1 MSSIS
6 KAEEYRI
13 LSDDDENLELE
24 ELDTLPSDVNDRGL
38 QVEEETTMKMKTTDD
53 ATTESDS
60 REEYLFSVDDFDFT
74 GYKFRQMKLI
84 TQHQLLLITRF
95 PKLVVVL
102 YDHPKFTEWIRNMMP
117 SETPKKDNDAMTQ
130 GVERLMSEGNHI
142 VNDLAI
148 RIIVKAVQ
156 KHCFNFQGN
165 LRSEKI
171 DLSDTEFWKTL
182 VDSALTEFENHAQ
195 STVSHKNSTEML
207 MEPREKIPSSR
218 IFKTPS
224 KTRKEEKLGVLSDT
238 AHSGSAPS
246 VTTSVRK
253 PCASTGPK
261 MSPIMAE
268 DSPTKANMY
277 SIQKQHET
285 QVLRS
290 VNKTLKPY
298 RYWNQTTSGAVRKR
312 SCRQPRSVWIT

>member
-1 MSSIS
+1 MSSTS
-6 KAEEYRI
+6 KAEEHRI

-24 ELDTLPSDVNDRGL
+24 ELDTLPSDVNDDRGL
-38 QVEEETTMKMKTTDD
+38 QDAEETTMKMKTTDD
-53 ATTESDS
+53 TTTESDS

-117 SETPKKDNDAMTQ
+117 SETSKKDKDAMTQ
-130 GVERLMSEGNHI
+130 GVERLMSEGNNI

-148 RIIVKAVQ
+148 RIIVKAIQ

-195 STVSHKNSTEML
+195 STVSHKNRTQMIV
-207 MEPREKIPSSR
+207 EPREKIPSSR
-218 IFKTPS
+218 IFKTPP
-224 KTRKEEKLGVLSDT
+224 KTSWQ
-238 AHSGSAPS
+238 S
-246 VTTSVRK
+246 
-253 PCASTGPK
+253 STRP
-261 MSPIMAE
+261 
-268 DSPTKANMY
+268 
-277 SIQKQHET
+277 
-285 QVLRS
+285 
-290 VNKTLKPY
+290 
-298 RYWNQTTSGAVRKR
+298 
-312 SCRQPRSVWIT
+312 PRSLQDALYD